1 MQRSRKTSPART
13 TKRAAYDDVA
23 EEALRSPEYSFGMS
37 EDKIGKV
44 SDNHVPLSLRTGA
57 GRQYRDEVF
66 RLLVKIR
73 AECDA
78 AAVRLG
84 YASALDDGLAAVEYI
99 AHKILD
105 AVRGERQQQK
115 TSIKREPQAKSRS
128 SISKET
134 PTEVTYRSAKGSQ
147 RASHSERSKLIDEL
161 KQMLR
166 DKKTKS
172 GASINP
178 QLAHEI
184 AKHITILNE
193 AAAQP
198 ETKKSIK
205 QFRESIAPFFAKLY
219 GAGKKL
225 TKQNVT
231 SESAKVKTSM
241 RVLPRAK
248 KNVRK
253 ILRGRT
259 P

>member
-44 SDNHVPLSLRTGA
+44 SDNHVPLSLRTSA

-73 AECDA
+73 TECDT

-115 TSIKREPQAKSRS
+115 TSIKREPQAKS
-128 SISKET
+128 T
-134 PTEVTYRSAKGSQ
+134 TVQ
-147 RASHSERSKLIDEL
+147 LERLSNRTHRKIDALPGAIHYEL
-161 KQMLR
+161 RMPRLR
-166 DKKTKS
+166 
-172 GASINP
+172 
-178 QLAHEI
+178 HRR
-184 AKHITILNE
+184 IT
-193 AAAQP
+193 
-198 ETKKSIK
+198 S
-205 QFRESIAPFFAKLY
+205 APFRFQKSL
-219 GAGKKL
+219 L
-225 TKQNVT
+225 V
-231 SESAKVKTSM
+231 
-241 RVLPRAK
+241 
-248 KNVRK
+248 
-253 ILRGRT
+253 
-259 P
+259 